1 MCGFCTSSAALS
13 HISASI
19 PSADCQ
25 ARSPDCVQMTW
36 TTRSWRDSDPPY
48 PCRAAG
54 AARLVSSRIDT
65 LSVRLAHCHVTGTV
79 TAILAG
85 GRSSPTASRSTFS
98 GNPPPLPPYYSPF
111 LPSCPAHPFPTA
123 ARSRLEVHHANRPG
137 TRAPAAPVP
146 ARPER
151 ATRFSPPAHGT
162 PSGPGRP
169 GPALTGSGAI
179 GIGATGPRFRP
190 HVQVRLGNSCCRGRV
205 RREQLGGRPRGRKEG
220 RGGREGEGSQ
230 GGALAAGQV
239 GGGGGG
245 GAGRG
250 DVRGGPGVGGQ
261 VRAQGAG

>member
-98 GNPPPLPPYYSPF
+98 GNPPPSPLITLPFFHPVPPTHFQQPQDHASRFTTPTDQGLGPRR
-111 LPSCPAHPFPTA
+111 LPCRRDRNARLVSVRPRTALQA
-123 ARSRLEVHHANRPG
+123 ARAG
-137 TRAPAAPVP
+137 P
-146 ARPER
+146 AR
-151 ATRFSPPAHGT
+151 H
-162 PSGPGRP
+162 
-169 GPALTGSGAI
+169 
-179 GIGATGPRFRP
+179 
-190 HVQVRLGNSCCRGRV
+190 
-205 RREQLGGRPRGRKEG
+205 
-220 RGGREGEGSQ
+220 
-230 GGALAAGQV
+230 
-239 GGGGGG
+239 
-245 GAGRG
+245 
-250 DVRGGPGVGGQ
+250 
-261 VRAQGAG
+261 